1 MDVGR
6 LVCDVRYSSRCV
18 APVSRDTAP
27 GPARTVCL
35 FCVLMMMSRGPPIC
49 GDRCGMQAWVASWSL
64 RTLFSSCSFSRPES
78 SWREEGDGRGDFWG
92 VTITGTGDRFDSR
105 RGRVEASRRGRGRE
119 RGPGRARRLDRGRD
133 RRPGEGPGREAGVD
147 VVHLVLSGAAP
158 PPSSRATPTNPHSLG
173 EDRAL
178 THAATTLHGRVEDVN
193 RRALRRRRRRALRRR
208 HHRRPA
214 DHILL
219 RLLHPLRTA
228 RRAR

>member
-1 MDVGR
+1 MTMSASVIIRVWARDSRAFRRSGTRTLTRTCTRRCAPQGDSATEPPAVSGVKKRPDYMDVGR

-105 RGRVEASRRGRGRE
+105 RGRVEASRRGEGEGESEGPGARADSTAVVIADRV
-119 RGPGRARRLDRGRD
+119 RGPGGKQ
-133 RRPGEGPGREAGVD
+133 V
-147 VVHLVLSGAAP
+147 
-158 PPSSRATPTNPHSLG
+158 
-173 EDRAL
+173 
-178 THAATTLHGRVEDVN
+178 
-193 RRALRRRRRRALRRR
+193 
-208 HHRRPA
+208 
-214 DHILL
+214 
-219 RLLHPLRTA
+219 
-228 RRAR
+228 